1 MTLKERQTALLG
13 MQAQNV
19 PKGKQ
24 CYIIPAISY
33 LIFETFRNSPDFD
46 MKKVKQID

>member
-13 MQAQNV
+13 LQAQMI

-33 LIFETFRNSPDFD
+33 LISESFKNTPDFD